1 MRRIFL
7 DANVI
12 FTAAH
17 NPVGKAALLIDLAAR
32 LSWQIITS
40 RLAEEEARRNLENKY
55 PQSLPRLATILPL
68 MDIIPGGE
76 GLKCPLD
83 LPAKDRPI
91 FEAALLSGSTHLL
104 TGDLRHFGP
113 YMNVPEKT
121 SGIVVQTVAD
131 FFRDLTE
138 KPQAAE

>member
-1 MRRIFL
+1 VRRIFL

-17 NPVGKAALLIDLAAR
+17 NPTGKAALLIELAAQ
-32 LSWQIITS
+32 LPWQIVTS

-55 PQSLPRLATILPL
+55 PQSLPRLATILAG
-68 MDIIPGGE
+68 MEIIPGGE
-76 GLKCPLD
+76 GLNCPLD

-91 FEAALLSGSTHLL
+91 FEATLLIGATHLL
-104 TGDLRHFGP
+104 TGDIGHFGP
-113 YMNVPEKT
+113 HMNMPDKT
-121 SGIVVQTVAD
+121 SGIIVQTVAD

-138 KPQAAE
+138 EPQA